1 MKTREIRKKRRKGFT
16 GDTALEIFVTLI
28 LLVVLVVVG
37 YPVIYVVSASFSN
50 NEALTAG
57 SVILWPVNF
66 TVSSYNFVFHFEQVW
81 VGYRNTVFYT
91 VVGVIFTL
99 IMETI
104 MAYPLSKKKYQGRK
118 VMTTLMIIAMLT
130 TAGLIPSY
138 IIKKML
144 GLVDTVWAVL
154 LTGIL
159 GFRNVII
166 LRTAFQSSVPEEM
179 YEAAKI
185 DGAGDFQTLALIGLP
200 LVKPTVSVLTLYA
213 AVAKWNEYFTSMIYL
228 HDQKMYPLQLV
239 LRSILTASQTI
250 DASAVSGSEMM
261 AILQDGTEGIR
272 YALIVISTVPL
283 LVIYAIVQKSFK
295 GGVMIGAV
303 KG

>member
-1 MKTREIRKKRRKGFT
+1 MKTQEIRKKRKRFT
-16 GDTALEIFVTLI
+16 SDTALEIFVTLI
-28 LLVVLVVVG
+28 LIAILLIVG
-37 YPVIYVVSASFSN
+37 YPVIYVISASFSN

-57 SVILWPVNF
+57 KVILWPVNF
-66 TVSSYNFVFHFEQVW
+66 TTASYRFVFHFKQVW

-91 VVGVIFTL
+91 VVGVLFTL
-99 IMETI
+99 IMETL

-118 VMTTLMIIAMLT
+118 FMTTLMIIAMMT
-130 TAGLIPSY
+130 TAGLIPTY
-138 IIKKML
+138 IIMKML

-159 GFRNVII
+159 PFRNVII
-166 LRTAFQSSVPEEM
+166 LRTAFRSSVPDEM

-185 DGAGDFQTLALIGLP
+185 DGAGDFQTLVRVGLP
-200 LVKPTVSVLTLYA
+200 LVKPVVSVLTLYA
-213 AVAKWNEYFTSMIYL
+213 IVAKWNEYFTSMIYL
-228 HDQKMYPLQLV
+228 HDQNMYPLQLV

-261 AILQDGTEGIR
+261 AILQGGTEGIR
-272 YALIVISTVPL
+272 YALIIVSTVPL
-283 LVIYAIVQKSFK
+283 LAAYAIVQKYFK
-295 GGVMIGAV
+295 GGIMIGAV